1 MIPSPPPP
9 ARFGFGSR
17 RVQCHGVVAE
27 EIVARVN
34 NDIITLTDYEKAEAA
49 LHHDVAEDCQACPA
63 DRVDAMYKDKQ
74 KDLLRDLIDQQ
85 LLVQRGKDEGISVE
99 TDVIKRLDD
108 VRRQNNLASLD
119 DLEKAVE
126 SEGLSWEDYKTQFRN
141 GLLTQEVIHREMGS
155 RIVIG
160 HDEVKQYYDA
170 HQKDFVRPEQVDLAE
185 IFLDTQGKTPQEIEA
200 IDQKA
205 DDYRNRILKG
215 EEFSEIAK
223 RYSEGSTK
231 DKGGN
236 LGTFERGQLSKQLED
251 VVFKMDKG
259 QITEVIQT
267 KTGYEILKVLEHFQA
282 GLQPVEKVETEIMNK
297 IYMQKMQPPNARI
310 PRAASRRELRHRQ
323 AWLHGFRRRPRR
335 QRDSGSRAHGRY
347 LAEIQKED
355 EAQARLMKTLY
366 VSGLQDGHPVT
377 SLFLVREKEIRTS
390 ARTGSSWL
398 QLELADRTGTIS
410 AKMWDNFAAIANTFD
425 RDDVVQ
431 IRGRVKLYNGQK
443 ELTLEAVI
451 PSAER
456 DYDLADFLPH
466 TKYDVEELYS
476 RLRAAIAEMKNPF
489 LQKLLSELRRRS
501 RHRHQTQTRPRR
513 DDHAPRFHRRPAR
526 THREP
531 RRACP
536 RALGALSRTRFRLA
550 SHRCRAPR
558 HRKN

>member
-1 MIPSPPPP
+1 MKSRTMLLSKLIPLALLSLALPAAILAQQKPQTVIPSPPPP
-9 ARFGFGSR
+9 APASASAPAASTH
-17 RVQCHGVVAE
+17 HGVVAE

-34 NDIITLTDYEKAEAA
+34 NDIISLTDYEKAEAA
-49 LHHDVAEDCQACPA
+49 LHHDVTEDCQACPA

-126 SEGLSWEDYKTQFRN
+126 SEGLSWEEYKTQFRN
-141 GLLTQEVIHREMGS
+141 ALLTQEVIHREMGS

-170 HQKDFVRPEQVDLAE
+170 HQKDFVRPETVELAE

-205 DDYRNRILKG
+205 NDYRNRILKG

-251 VVFKMDKG
+251 IVFKMDKG

-297 IYMQKMQPPNARI
+297 IYMQKMQPQM
-310 PRAASRRELRHRQ
+310 RE
-323 AWLHGFRRRPRR
+323 
-335 QRDSGSRAHGRY
+335 Y
-347 LAEIQKED
+347 LAQLREESYVTVKPGFTDSAAVPGASVIQEVAPTADTSQKSKKK
-355 EAQARLMKTLY
+355 MK
-366 VSGLQDGHPVT
+366 P
-377 SLFLVREKEIRTS
+377 
-390 ARTGSSWL
+390 
-398 QLELADRTGTIS
+398 
-410 AKMWDNFAAIANTFD
+410 
-425 RDDVVQ
+425 
-431 IRGRVKLYNGQK
+431 KLG
-443 ELTLEAVI
+443 
-451 PSAER
+451 
-456 DYDLADFLPH
+456 
-466 TKYDVEELYS
+466 
-476 RLRAAIAEMKNPF
+476 
-489 LQKLLSELRRRS
+489 
-501 RHRHQTQTRPRR
+501 
-513 DDHAPRFHRRPAR
+513 
-526 THREP
+526 
-531 RRACP
+531 
-536 RALGALSRTRFRLA
+536 
-550 SHRCRAPR
+550 
-558 HRKN
+558 